1 MYGGHIT
8 DKWDRRTN
16 NTYLEMIVVPE
27 IMLTTHQLTMTVG
40 FRSPDAHKFERDS
53 YERYINEKLPVEIPA
68 MFGLHANAEI
78 NYLTTLGETIFSTI
92 LSVSGGG
99 GSSGASG
106 TDLIKQK
113 INEILEKLP
122 DDFIMIDI
130 MGKVAK
136 NLNPY
141 TIVCGQECERMNI
154 LLKVIRVSLTEL
166 DQGLKGQLNITDQM
180 EALSHSL
187 SINQV
192 PGNWGK
198 AYFSK
203 KSLID
208 WYADLLLRVE
218 QLNEWQED
226 METPICLWI
235 SGLFNPMSFLT
246 AIMQSTAREHGLPL
260 DDMCLKTD
268 VLNVR
273 DKTELQANAEAGA
286 YIHGF
291 FLEGAGWEYG
301 RGDE

>member
-8 DKWDRRTN
+8 DNWDRRTN
-16 NTYLEMIVVPE
+16 RTYLEMIIVPE

-40 FRSPDAHKFERDS
+40 FRSPDSQKFERES
-53 YERYINEKLPVEIPA
+53 YEKYINERLPAEIPA

-99 GSSGASG
+99 GGAGASG
-106 TDLIKQK
+106 SDLIKQK
-113 INEILEKLP
+113 IIEIMEKLP

-130 MGKVAK
+130 MTKVGK

-154 LLKVIRVSLTEL
+154 LLKIIRISLTEL

-198 AYFSK
+198 MYFSK

-218 QLNEWQED
+218 QLNQW
-226 METPICLWI
+226 
-235 SGLFNPMSFLT
+235 
-246 AIMQSTAREHGLPL
+246 
-260 DDMCLKTD
+260 
-268 VLNVR
+268 
-273 DKTELQANAEAGA
+273 
-286 YIHGF
+286 
-291 FLEGAGWEYG
+291 
-301 RGDE
+301 